1 MTRDMFSNDVF
12 RIAVFDPQVP
22 NHGLL
27 SPLRGSLSG
36 DLLTQGWRPGLHSIA
51 APRLFPATH
60 AAPRLFYAARI
71 ELAPLLNQHELM
83 RMRRFLLIATA
94 TISALLGAVVA
105 WLVLTV
111 PNDLQAGVL
120 LRAARNDVEAGRND
134 RARLEYSRVIQ
145 QYPRTDAAAAA
156 TVALASIADSERHI
170 LSAALDQQR
179 RTLAA
184 QQKQIADLAAQ
195 ITAIRNTPPPAPV
208 VIQAPPPPA
217 KKTPP
222 QHSPR
227 KRHR

>member
-1 MTRDMFSNDVF
+1 
-12 RIAVFDPQVP
+12 
-22 NHGLL
+22 
-27 SPLRGSLSG
+27 
-36 DLLTQGWRPGLHSIA
+36 
-51 APRLFPATH
+51 
-60 AAPRLFYAARI
+60 
-71 ELAPLLNQHELM
+71 M

-94 TISALLGAVVA
+94 IVSALLGAVVA

-134 RARLEYSRVIQ
+134 RARQEYSRVIQ

-184 QQKQIADLAAQ
+184 QQKQISDLSAQ
-195 ITAIRNTPPPAPV
+195 ITAIRTAPPPAPV

-222 QHSPR
+222 HHSPR